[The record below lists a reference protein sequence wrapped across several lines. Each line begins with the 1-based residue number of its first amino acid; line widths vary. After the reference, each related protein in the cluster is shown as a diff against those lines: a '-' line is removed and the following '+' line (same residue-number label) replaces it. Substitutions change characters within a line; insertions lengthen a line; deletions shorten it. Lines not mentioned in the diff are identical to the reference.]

1 MGMAQQLHGYG
12 RPGDLFWAL
21 STSGRSRNVVLAAL
35 AARAAGVGILA
46 FTGERGDRLGSLADV
61 WVPVPAT
68 DVAAVQELHQP
79 LYHALCAALEERYW
93 PNGAGARSGTFGPRP
108 GAAPL

>member
-1 MGMAQQLHGYG
+1 M
-12 RPGDLFWAL
+12 
-21 STSGRSRNVVLAAL
+21 
-35 AARAAGVGILA
+35 RA
-46 FTGERGDRLGSLADV
+46 GDRLGSLADV

-93 PNGAGARSGTFGPRP
+93 PNGDERP
-108 GAAPL
+108 ERDVRP